1 MLTLYIP
8 TYAPITDESAVTLTD
23 ETGAVLAVRTGGQF
37 VPIPCDDYY
46 FKELANGLDELW
58 LSVNVHDPL
67 YKDINELSE
76 IIDEKGR
83 AWLVRKIDGGAKT
96 ATICAGLDLDAWR
109 EGMLPAYHS
118 DSLTA
123 LHQIEAVA
131 PSGWDVVDVSG
142 VGIRRTLE
150 GDFTPLDVVMRV
162 AEIYKIYPR
171 FDNVR
176 KVITLYPQTAGA
188 PLGVFATRQL
198 NLKEINYK
206 GKAEATDFC
215 TRLYCY
221 GKDGLTF
228 ADINGGLPY
237 VENTAYSGRIV
248 SAVWRDDRYTD
259 AESLLEDGRARL
271 AEMSVPTRSYDC
283 DVVDLKAVDPEK
295 YGNLDFS
302 LFSSA
307 VLIDE
312 YKGNAIT
319 YQVVERWD
327 YPNYPARNKVIFS
340 DAPASIQNQVVQI
353 RDAMS
358 NPSSVFQQTITAAAS
373 ANATNWLTSS
383 DGYVVA
389 VRNADGSWKELL
401 FMDTPDM
408 ATAQNVLRINE
419 NGIGFS
425 TSGAN
430 GPYNNAWTIDGQ
442 LVADFITTG
451 TMTADRIRGGTLELG
466 GVNNANG
473 VLLMLDANGAEI
485 GRWDM
490 SGISGSRGTIGGW
503 DISPEGFSSK
513 ATGEDGAVYE
523 VKINAVR
530 GAYSDFLRI
539 TKDGTP
545 VFSLSYADASGIPA
559 ISSPAVETLDLY
571 SYKYRTSDSAGNYRG
586 ISTTF
591 VTGNSEQ
598 GYTTWIVKNG
608 LIVGNR

>member
-1 MLTLYIP
+1 MLTLYRP
-8 TYAPITDESAVTLTD
+8 TYAPITDESTVTLTD
-23 ETGAVLAVRTGGQF
+23 ESGAVLAVRTGGEF
-37 VPIPCDDYY
+37 VPIACDDYY
-46 FKELANGLDELW
+46 YKELASGLDELW
-58 LSVNVHDPL
+58 LSVNVHDPI

-76 IIDEKGR
+76 IIDETGR

-123 LHQIEAVA
+123 LHQVEAVA

-162 AEIYKIYPR
+162 AEVYKIYPR

-176 KVITLYPQTAGA
+176 KVVTLYPQTAGA

-198 NLKEINYK
+198 NLNEINYK

-221 GKDGLTF
+221 GKEGLTF

-248 SAVWRDDRYTD
+248 SAVWRDERYTD

-283 DVVDLKAVDPEK
+283 DVIDLKAVDPEK

-319 YQVVERWD
+319 YQVVERWN

-340 DAPASIQNQVVQI
+340 DTSASIQNQVVQI
-353 RDAMS
+353 REAMS
-358 NPSSVFQQTITAAAS
+358 NPSSTFQQTIQAAAV

-389 VRNADGSWKELL
+389 VRDAEGTWKELL
-401 FMDTPDM
+401 FMDTPS
-408 ATAQNVLRINE
+408 AETAQDVLRINE

-425 TSGAN
+425 RTGIN
-430 GPYNNAWTIDGQ
+430 GPYQNAWTIDGQ
-442 LVADFITTG
+442 LVADFITAG
-451 TMTADRIRGGTLELG
+451 TMTADRIRGGSLELG
-466 GVNNANG
+466 GINNDNG
-473 VLLMLDANGAEI
+473 VLIMRDANGAEI
-485 GRWDM
+485 GRWNM
-490 SGISGSRGTIGGW
+490 NGISASAGTIAGWEVRPECFYSETTDSNNTFWSFNINAAQNDPENTPVLYTVKYTAGGVL
-503 DISPEGFSSK
+503 DNPFAVTYGGVLQAMEAHIMNG
-513 ATGEDGAVYE
+513 ATGTFTAGGHTLTITDG
-523 VKINAVR
+523 I
-530 GAYSDFLRI
+530 I
-539 TKDGTP
+539 T
-545 VFSLSYADASGIPA
+545 GI
-559 ISSPAVETLDLY
+559 T
-571 SYKYRTSDSAGNYRG
+571 
-586 ISTTF
+586 
-591 VTGNSEQ
+591 
-598 GYTTWIVKNG
+598 
-608 LIVGNR
+608 